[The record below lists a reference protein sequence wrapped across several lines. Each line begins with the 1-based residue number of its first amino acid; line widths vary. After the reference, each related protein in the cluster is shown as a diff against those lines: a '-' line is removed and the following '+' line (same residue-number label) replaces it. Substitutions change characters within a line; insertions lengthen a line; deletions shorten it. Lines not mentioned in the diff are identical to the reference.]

1 MTEQDQLLSRI
12 QSAAKDV
19 LDKSRPYFT
28 RFLTEAEQMKIS
40 AMKFSSDLVTGFYG
54 GKGNEDAVRR
64 CFGIVPS
71 FYVNDEGDFP
81 ALFPIKAITFSFRRC
96 DEVTHR
102 EVLGTLMGLGLERDT
117 IGDIC
122 ITEGKAAVFVTEKP
136 AELIMDSVLKI
147 GRVGVSCAYGVDFE
161 LPKQQYEELSY
172 SVASL
177 RLDNLVR
184 NMANCSRGT
193 ACDRY
198 LKPQLVQLNGEVC
211 DNPSK
216 AIKEGDI
223 ITIRGKGKFLLSEI
237 GAAGRKGNTHIK
249 VKKYK

>member
-1 MTEQDQLLSRI
+1 MTAQDQLISRI
-12 QSAAKDV
+12 QSAARDV
-19 LDKSRPYFT
+19 LDKSRPFFT
-28 RFLTEAEQMKIS
+28 RFLTETEQMKIS
-40 AMKFSSDLVTGFYG
+40 ALRFPADLVTGFYG
-54 GKGNEDAVRR
+54 GEGNKDAVRK
-64 CFGIVPS
+64 CFGIVPA
-71 FYVNDEGDFP
+71 FYVNEDSDLP
-81 ALFPIKAITFSFRRC
+81 ALFPVKAITFTFRKC
-96 DEVTHR
+96 DVITHR
-102 EVLGTLMGLGLERDT
+102 EVLGTLMGLGIERDT

-122 ITEGKAAVFVTEKP
+122 IIEGKAAVFVTEKP

-147 GRVGVSCAYGVDFE
+147 GKVGVRCTYGVDFE
-161 LPKQQYEELSY
+161 LPEQQYEELSY

-198 LKPQLVQLNGEVC
+198 LKPQLVQLCGEVC

-216 AIKEGDI
+216 IVKEGDI

-237 GAAGRKGNTHIK
+237 GETGRKGNVHIK

>member
-1 MTEQDQLLSRI
+1 MTGQDQLLSRI
-12 QSAAKDV
+12 QSAARDA

-40 AMKFSSDLVTGFYG
+40 ALKFPPDLVTGFYG
-54 GKGNEDAVRR
+54 GEGHEDAVRR

-71 FYVNDEGDFP
+71 FYVSDESEFS
-81 ALFPIKAITFSFRRC
+81 ALFPVKAITFTFRKC
-96 DEVTHR
+96 DEITHR
-102 EVLGTLMGLGLERDT
+102 EVLGTLMGLGIERDT

-122 ITEGKAAVFVTEKP
+122 IAEGKAAVFVTEKP
-136 AELIMDSVLKI
+136 AELIMDSVIKI
-147 GRVGVSCAYGVDFE
+147 GKVGVSCCYGVDFE

-198 LKPQLVQLNGEVC
+198 LKPQLVQLNGEIC

-216 AIKEGDI
+216 VIKQGDI
-223 ITIRGKGKFLLSEI
+223 ITVRGKGKFLLSEI
-237 GAAGRKGNTHIK
+237 GETGRKGNTHIK